1 MSRRV
6 LDKNFCVLPWTGFEV
21 EPNGNVKNCIISK
34 ETIGNLNKDTI
45 ENIIERNSSIRKQ
58 MLDGKYPKNCDGC
71 YLQEKNRGKNFDSI
85 SSRLYYA
92 KELTPHITKGLLEK
106 DNNFELRHVDVRWS
120 NKCNF
125 ACVYC
130 DPLYS
135 SKWEDELGEKI
146 QRNKQTTSKLKEF
159 IFSNIKNLKNI
170 YLAGGEPLLMK
181 ENKEFLSLLLE
192 QNPNVNIRVNT
203 NLSKT
208 QTGVFDL
215 LCQFKNVHWTVSVES
230 IEKEFEYI
238 RYHGSWQ
245 EFENNLEVIRKNKH
259 KISLNMLYFVLN
271 YKSIFDTVRYFQQI
285 GFHNNSFVIGPLFTP
300 KALNILNLPKK
311 LLDDCKR
318 ILQKNINE
326 NSGFLLKNS
335 YENML
340 SYLTETKFHA
350 NIELTKEEL
359 ISMDKRRNI
368 DSSKIFTQLYE
379 EAF

>member
-192 QNPNVNIRVNT
+192 QNPDVNIRVNT